1 VTLVHRVA
9 LGKFVMTGLD
19 PVLSLRNNQMRGSS
33 PRMTCDRESY
43 SRKMHVFTHNT
54 VTIAYEVWGEGRPVL
69 LVHGFASTGRVNWVD
84 TGWVRS
90 LNQAG
95 FQAITFDNR
104 GHGRSSKFY
113 DPKFYSASLMADD
126 ACRLSQHLGHEHVA
140 VIGYSM
146 GARIAALLAI
156 EFSER
161 VTAAVLSGLAAN
173 MIRGI
178 GDHEAIA
185 RALEADSL
193 DAVSGETARAFRSFA
208 EQTGSDLKAL
218 AACIRSARQTIS
230 EEELQRITVPVLVA
244 AGSEDLTAGPVEPLV
259 AAIPGAKGV
268 ILPGRNHMNAV
279 GDRLHKDSVVAFLKA
294 AQ

>member
-1 VTLVHRVA
+1 
-9 LGKFVMTGLD
+9 
-19 PVLSLRNNQMRGSS
+19 
-33 PRMTCDRESY
+33 MTCSRESY
-43 SRKMHVFTHNT
+43 SRKMHFLTHDK

-69 LVHGFASTGRVNWVD
+69 LIHGFASTGRVNWVD

-95 FQAITFDNR
+95 YQAITFDNR
-104 GHGRSSKFY
+104 GHGKSSKFY
-113 DPKFYSASLMADD
+113 DPKFYLAALMADD
-126 ACRLSQHLGHEHVA
+126 AYRLVKHLGHEHLA
-140 VIGYSM
+140 IMGYSM

-156 EFSER
+156 DHAQH
-161 VTAAVLSGLAAN
+161 VTAAVFSGLAAN

-178 GDHEAIA
+178 DDNETIA

-193 DAVSGETARAFRSFA
+193 DAVSGDSARAFRSFA

-218 AACIRSARQTIS
+218 AACMHSARQTIS
-230 EEELQRITVPVLVA
+230 KEELQQIRVPVLVA

-259 AAIPGAKGV
+259 AAIPGARGV

-279 GDRLHKDSVVAFLKA
+279 GDRLHKESVVAFLNA
-294 AQ
+294 VQ